1 MGSVLQL
8 RTPVFAFAGLAVLAA
23 ASNAEAGRCGHSY
36 AVDAP
41 TTLGKVASA
50 CNVSA
55 RALAEA
61 NPGVDPADVRP
72 GQHLAVPPESSRY
85 ASVRAVRSITLE
97 AGANVGPRSAHPYIV
112 SPGYAS
118 SAAEIGS
125 DIVIEKIA
133 PAADNTVTIRV
144 RDSRISGAAPSWL
157 QSGAPRGGH
166 YAETSRLSY
175 QQQSAVRIR
184 SANRTFAGVDFT
196 DAEIVEVA
204 GVPAARFTEEPA
216 TVLVPAPPGY
226 RLPDYD
232 AIGKLPHSAAFRQ
245 LKFSLTGEIVDEDDG
260 CLTLKTANNNVWLLA
275 AAPAAPDMMGKNVTV
290 WGVRGAAASCGAGP
304 SMLVSHTVYAEPW

>member
-1 MGSVLQL
+1 MGSVLRL
-8 RTPVFAFAGLAVLAA
+8 KSTVTAFAGLAAFAA
-23 ASNAEAGRCGHSY
+23 ASSAAAGRCGHSY

-61 NPGVDPADVRP
+61 NPGVNPADVRP
-72 GQHLAVPPESSRY
+72 GQHLAVPPERSRY

-97 AGANVGPRSAHPYIV
+97 AGADSGPRSTHPYIV

-118 SAAEIGS
+118 SSGDAGS
-125 DIVIEKIA
+125 EIVIEKIA
-133 PAADNTVTIRV
+133 PVTDNTITIRV
-144 RDSRISGAAPSWL
+144 RDSRVTANAPLWL
-157 QSGAPRGGH
+157 QSDAPRGGH
-166 YAETSRLSY
+166 YAQTSRLSY

-184 SANRTFAGVDFT
+184 SANAGFAGADFADVEFVD
-196 DAEIVEVA
+196 VA
-204 GVPAARFTEEPA
+204 GVPAARFTEAPA
-216 TVLVPAPPGY
+216 TVFSTAPSGY

-232 AIGKLPHSAAFRQ
+232 AIGKMPHSEALRQ
-245 LKFSLTGEIVDEDDG
+245 LKFSLTGEIVDEDEG

-275 AAPAAPDMMGKNVTV
+275 AAPAASEMIGKNVTV